1 MSICWGANDF
11 GQGLQ
16 EPNVLKSYHL
26 DDIPAGYDRANQ
38 TAYLDDMIRWT
49 MDWLIKVRDI

>member
-11 GQGLQ
+11 GQGKLLQ
-16 EPNVLKSYHL
+16 SMDQLALTVFS
-26 DDIPAGYDRANQ
+26 GYDLANQ

-49 MDWLIKVRDI
+49 MDWLMKVCQL